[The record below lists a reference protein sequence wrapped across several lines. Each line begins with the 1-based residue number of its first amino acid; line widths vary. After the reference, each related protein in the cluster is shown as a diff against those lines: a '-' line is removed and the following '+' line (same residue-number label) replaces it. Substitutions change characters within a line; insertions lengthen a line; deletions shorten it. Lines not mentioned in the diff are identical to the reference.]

1 MNPAYLGLGSNLG
14 DRRGYLLH
22 ALGLLPQ
29 EDLALIRCSAIYETE
44 PWGFTEQPRFLNM
57 VCEIETTLSPEELLA
72 TAKRVE
78 QVVGRTPHP
87 QRYGPREIDIDLLLY
102 GKTVVSGDGLEVPH
116 PRLVER
122 AFVLVPLL
130 ELAPRL
136 RHPVLGLTMQALL
149 ARLTDREGVRWWGP
163 SPL

>member
-1 MNPAYLGLGSNLG
+1 MG
-14 DRRGYLLH
+14 DRRGYLLQ

-44 PWGFTEQPRFLNM
+44 PWGFAEQPRFLNL
-57 VCEIETTLSPEELLA
+57 VCEIETSLPSEGVLA
-72 TAKRVE
+72 AAKQVE

-102 GKTVVSGDGLEVPH
+102 GETVVSGDDLEVPH
-116 PRLVER
+116 PRLAER

-130 ELAPRL
+130 ELAPQL
-136 RHPVLGLTMQALL
+136 RHPVLGLTMEALL
-149 ARLTDREGVRWWGP
+149 ARLTDRGGVRWWGP